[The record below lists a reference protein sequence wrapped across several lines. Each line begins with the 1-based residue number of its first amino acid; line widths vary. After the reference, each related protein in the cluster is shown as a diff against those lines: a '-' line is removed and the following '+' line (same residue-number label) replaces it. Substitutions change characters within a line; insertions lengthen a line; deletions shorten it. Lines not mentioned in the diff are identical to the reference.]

1 MYLYKKLW
9 NFCLEARNF
18 QGSSG
23 NHTQGLYIT
32 LLLSIVEGC
41 TMFKKEEEAIIL
53 DFLPNGYPFDRRP
66 IHLKTAIAQA
76 LGKEN
81 FTLLELV
88 PKKGI
93 FLQPYEEVYIGE
105 GKRDKIHHV
114 NGKISHDKLTQTAKA
129 ELEHAIKQLVEKH
142 QDRFVNFINM
152 AQPLSTRMH
161 TLELL
166 PGVGKKHMWEIVE
179 QRDQQKFASFDDI
192 KKRVKLM
199 PDPEKTIIRRVL
211 KELTDPEKHLLFV
224 DK

>member
-1 MYLYKKLW
+1 
-9 NFCLEARNF
+9 
-18 QGSSG
+18 
-23 NHTQGLYIT
+23 
-32 LLLSIVEGC
+32 
-41 TMFKKEEEAIIL
+41 MFKKEEEAIVL

-114 NGKISHDKLTQTAKA
+114 NGKIPHDKLTETAKA
-129 ELEHAIKQLVEKH
+129 ELEHAVKQLVEKH
-142 QDRFVNFINM
+142 QDRFVNFINI

-166 PGVGKKHMWEIVE
+166 PGVGKKHMGEIVE
-179 QRDQQKFASFDDI
+179 QRDQQKFTSFNDI
-192 KKRVKLM
+192 KARVKLM
-199 PDPEKTIIRRVL
+199 PDPEKTITRRIL
-211 KELTDPEKHLLFV
+211 KELIDPEKHLLFV